1 MMQTLS
7 SDPVFINSQELTPS
21 AWYPIYRHT
30 KSALYA
36 PTSARIQVTNL
47 PASHYT
53 STSTVQPQLL
63 NLHLAM
69 ERQRILSKRGMEQRG
84 PRVMIMGP
92 QSSGKTTV
100 MKNLVNLALGT
111 GMGWTPGVIGLD
123 PSSVSL

>member
-1 MMQTLS
+1 
-7 SDPVFINSQELTPS
+7 
-21 AWYPIYRHT
+21 
-30 KSALYA
+30 
-36 PTSARIQVTNL
+36 
-47 PASHYT
+47 
-53 STSTVQPQLL
+53 
-63 NLHLAM
+63 
-69 ERQRILSKRGMEQRG
+69 MEQRG